1 MDSEKQQMQVR
12 FAIEPQLRRAEFVER
27 AQFFEPELV
36 REVEPAHLSKEAREY
51 LALCNPT
58 LPQVFNMLAPF
69 DVADDAAGD
78 VSNAPVWEITI
89 NPNAYATL
97 EIIEMW
103 AKEFGAHN
111 EKSGQQSGQTEPS
124 EPAQD
129 GQTVS

>member
-12 FAIEPQLRRAEFVER
+12 FAIEPQLRRDEFVER

-51 LALCNPT
+51 LAVCNPT
-58 LPQVFNMLAPF
+58 LPQVFNMLAP
-69 DVADDAAGD
+69 ASDASGD
-78 VSNAPVWEITI
+78 ASNASIWEITI

-103 AKEFGAHN
+103 AKEFGAARN
-111 EKSGQQSGQTEPS
+111 QKSVPQSEG
-124 EPAQD
+124 PAQEEKA
-129 GQTVS
+129 VS